1 MGSNVTEY
9 EIDWLYRSRRIPE
22 GVTCRL
28 PGDEI
33 VPEPQPGEHVVF
45 LAHFER
51 GFGLPASPFFREFLN
66 FYELQPHH
74 LPGNAIFYLSC
85 YATFMEAYIG
95 IRPTRETFARFFAL
109 RINSVQGKEI
119 PKPKLPVECGSCIVG
134 SRQGSTF
141 FKFTGLESCRAWQG
155 TFFYVKNNG
164 RANLIDLPPF
174 QVGPPSRA
182 NWSYNPKT
190 DHAETNRVV
199 RFMAS
204 LKKET
209 NICSDDIIRTFISRR
224 VLPLKRR
231 VHRMSEMYGP
241 GDPTKIT
248 GRPLSK
254 KDVVRKAKQICQ
266 TAMPFDWEWGLL
278 PLSTTNPPTQEAKDR
293 FPLIQAERRGIC
305 VKRALDSFD
314 PDPYIRWK
322 DLKMGKT
329 PAARLG
335 RSPPKPTGSSDD
347 LSMLEIHEHAPPLR
361 AEAGHEFVDKL
372 MAQGQKNKLPASMPV
387 PVSPPSKRF
396 RTEPLGEKE
405 VGVRGYGRKQ
415 MPASGPALK
424 LGSRPAGSEGSA
436 RTSTPPPQARH
447 HLVPATPL
455 PPFRGAQQG
464 ACGPYI
470 IRSPHG
476 GGSFLP
482 PREPDTGASNIGAE
496 EKAAGRAEPSAPPVL
511 EKKTT
516 SAPGSSA
523 PESSNPGDTPS
534 APPSPRTILMPP
546 PDAPRTKP
554 SGAAP
559 TVPPPKISK
568 LIKGKATTSNAPSGG
583 QQPLVLHV
591 SKAARDTA
599 TKATGLL
606 GRITEFQRRGRDLG
620 HLLPYAQKWNAAD
633 MTPATRGLGKDR
645 LPAPDPVGDRSS
657 EEHFMRL
664 RSAVKELDSAWYDAT
679 NNLMLT
685 ADARKALFEE
695 LLWEHRELA
704 EAHDKCQ
711 VIPEASI
718 EALKEQLAAA
728 QREKDQLIRRHQEEL
743 SAQKT
748 GSPAHPAGA

>member
-1 MGSNVTEY
+1 MDTDSGNQQESGSRQDSGGHLESGSSSQASGSHLETSSSSETSGEEPSPITRGAWMGSNVTEY

-33 VPEPQPGEHVVF
+33 EPEPQPGEHVVF

-85 YATFMEAYIG
+85 FATFMEAYIG

-119 PKPKLPVECGSCIVG
+119 PKPKPPVQCGSCIVG

-141 FKFTGLESCRAWQG
+141 FKFTGLESYRAWQG

-224 VLPLKRR
+224 VLPLKHR

-361 AEAGHEFVDKL
+361 AEAGSEFVDKL
-372 MAQGQKNKLPASMPV
+372 MAQGQKNKMPASDAG
-387 PVSPPSKRF
+387 SSQAPPSKRF

-405 VGVRGYGRKQ
+405 VGVRRYGRKQ
-415 MPASGPALK
+415 MPTASGPALK
-424 LGSRPAGSEGSA
+424 PRAKVPQGPQPLLLA
-436 RTSTPPPQARH
+436 QARY
-447 HLVPATPL
+447 HLVRQHLSLPSGGTSSGRAAPTSQITARRRIFPSSQITRIPAPATS
-455 PPFRGAQQG
+455 A
-464 ACGPYI
+464 
-470 IRSPHG
+470 
-476 GGSFLP
+476 
-482 PREPDTGASNIGAE
+482 PR
-496 EKAAGRAEPSAPPVL
+496 KKLRAGPSAPPVL

-523 PESSNPGDTPS
+523 PESSNLGDAPS

-546 PDAPRTKP
+546 PDAPRIKP

-559 TVPPPKISK
+559 TAPPPKISK
-568 LIKGKATTSNAPSGG
+568 LIKGKATASNAPSGG

-591 SKAARDTA
+591 SKAASA
-599 TKATGLL
+599 ASKKATGLL
-606 GRITEFQRRGRDLG
+606 GRITEFQRGARTWGICC
-620 HLLPYAQKWNAAD
+620 P
-633 MTPATRGLGKDR
+633 TP
-645 LPAPDPVGDRSS
+645 RSGTP
-657 EEHFMRL
+657 R
-664 RSAVKELDSAWYDAT
+664 
-679 NNLMLT
+679 
-685 ADARKALFEE
+685 
-695 LLWEHRELA
+695 
-704 EAHDKCQ
+704 
-711 VIPEASI
+711 I
-718 EALKEQLAAA
+718 
-728 QREKDQLIRRHQEEL
+728 
-743 SAQKT
+743 
-748 GSPAHPAGA
+748 